1 MNQQKPDLS
10 YFSLRVTELLSV
22 SFPEKRNDQES
33 ILLRSQLA
41 ESVYE
46 NAFKEG
52 HSVSY
57 CTEVAESILFEELT
71 FSRYDLIFKVICNEF
86 SLVLAD
92 EEIQPL
98 ALKMLTECESVFS
111 GYHLT
116 EEFED
121 SSDYDVLYT
130 ELTGSIQIWIEEPGL
145 Q

>member
-10 YFSLRVTELLSV
+10 YFSLRLTELLSV
-22 SFPEKRNDQES
+22 SFPEKRQDQKF

-41 ESVYE
+41 ESAYE

-57 CTEVAESILFEELT
+57 CTEIAESILFEELT

-98 ALKMLTECESVFS
+98 VLKMLTECKSVFS

-116 EEFED
+116 KEFEE
-121 SSDYDVLYT
+121 SSDYNILYS
-130 ELTGSIQIWIEEPGL
+130 ELTGNIQIWIEEHGL

>member
-10 YFSLRVTELLSV
+10 YFSLRLTELLSV
-22 SFPEKRNDQES
+22 SFPEKRKDQKF

-41 ESVYE
+41 ESAYE

-52 HSVSY
+52 HSVAY
-57 CTEVAESILFEELT
+57 CTEIAESILFEELT
-71 FSRYDLIFKVICNEF
+71 FSRYELVFKVICNEF

-130 ELTGSIQIWIEEPGL
+130 ELTGSIQIWIEEHGL